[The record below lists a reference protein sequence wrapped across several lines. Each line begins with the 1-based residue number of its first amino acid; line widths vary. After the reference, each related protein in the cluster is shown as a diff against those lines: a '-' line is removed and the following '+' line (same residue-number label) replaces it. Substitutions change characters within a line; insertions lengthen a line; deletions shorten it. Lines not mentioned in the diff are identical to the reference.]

1 MTWTKNDTKT
11 LPATGNRTVTITTE
25 NGVQTVDYHVVD
37 TAGDGHRTRFTVAQ
51 VLADHPEIDVNTLN
65 ATLTIFR
72 AYGDT
77 QCGFADV

>member
-25 NGVQTVDYHVVD
+25 NGVQMIDYYVVD
-37 TAGDGHRTRFTVAQ
+37 TAGDGHRTRFSVAS
-51 VLADHPEIDVNTLN
+51 VLAAHPEIDAPTLN
-65 ATLTIFR
+65 ATLAIFR

-77 QCGFADV
+77 QCGFTDV